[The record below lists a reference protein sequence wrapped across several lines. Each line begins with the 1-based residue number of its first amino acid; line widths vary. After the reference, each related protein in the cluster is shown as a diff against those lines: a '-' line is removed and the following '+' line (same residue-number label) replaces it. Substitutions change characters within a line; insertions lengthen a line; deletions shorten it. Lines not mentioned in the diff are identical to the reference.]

1 MNIGVTWEMRQRIAD
16 LWVKKSSATQSL
28 DAVRESTI
36 KETEEVTLRR
46 FPDDLLEILRGVQ
59 PTLNIRNPVPL

>member
-1 MNIGVTWEMRQRIAD
+1 MGDATNGLPIFGS
-16 LWVKKSSATQSL
+16 KKSSATQSL

-46 FPDDLLEILRGVQ
+46 FPDDLLEILRGTQ